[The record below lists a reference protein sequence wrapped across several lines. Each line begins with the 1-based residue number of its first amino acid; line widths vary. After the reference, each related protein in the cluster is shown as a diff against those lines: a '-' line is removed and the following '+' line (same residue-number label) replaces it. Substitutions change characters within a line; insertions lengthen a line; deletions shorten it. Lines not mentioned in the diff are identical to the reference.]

1 MDINK
6 LSAIKIRRRLFIIVA
21 LMSIPIYFF
30 SKAGFDTF
38 YIMVPSVFL
47 MQLYLCRALKNT
59 SAFLLLTIYAF
70 LYFIY
75 LIPYFY
81 WGSQLSMWSEFQ
93 NKELYLD
100 VCFQFYIFY
109 TALCLANITYPN
121 SDKIWLKTGLD
132 MNIKPAVSKALIL
145 ITFAIIC
152 YLFRF
157 GGENVLNSSNPYTT
171 YMQNLDKSNVL
182 GLLVLMFL
190 ALCYFAVKKQKSR
203 NTIVVFMGLMIAY
216 FAISRGFRVMIAPL
230 GFMFILLFL
239 EQKLTVKS
247 IFLLAF
253 VGLVGLGYINA
264 LKMNEEF
271 SLKYIFSTDDSFI
284 LSHQADE
291 LYGAAAAN
299 GLIESGEISFWDRIG
314 LQMGL
319 FAQSI
324 IPPSFFP
331 DKMRFPMIIMLH
343 TPTGGGGLFVTG
355 VFVIFGYIGLFIITF
370 LISKLI
376 GFAYST
382 NNRYWKVLTFF
393 VLMYA
398 PNWFS
403 YDLNVILR
411 FPVIAIILYYILTH
425 LNLKQ
430 HKIA

>member
-1 MDINK
+1 
-6 LSAIKIRRRLFIIVA
+6 
-21 LMSIPIYFF
+21 MSIPIYFF

-38 YIMVPSVFL
+38 YIMVPAVFI

-59 SAFLLLTIYAF
+59 SCFLLLTIYAF

-93 NKELYLD
+93 SKELYLE
-100 VCFQFYIFY
+100 VCLQFYIFY
-109 TALCLANITYPN
+109 SALCIANTSFPN
-121 SDKIWLKTGLD
+121 PNRVWLKTGLEI
-132 MNIKPAVSKALIL
+132 NINPFVSKMLIF

-152 YLFRF
+152 YLFLF
-157 GGENVLNSSNPYTT
+157 GGENVLSGANPYTI
-171 YMQNLDKSNVL
+171 YMQNLGKSNVL

-190 ALCYFAVKKQKSR
+190 ALSYFAIKKQKLR
-203 NTIVVFMGLMIAY
+203 NTITILFSVMIAY
-216 FAISRGFRVMIAPL
+216 YAISRGFRVMIAPL
-230 GFMFILLFL
+230 GFMFVLLFL

-253 VGLVGLGYINA
+253 IGLAGLGYINA

-314 LQMGL
+314 LQIGL
-319 FAQSI
+319 LAQSI

-331 DKMRFPMIIMLH
+331 DKMRFPMVIMLH

-355 VFVIFGYIGLFIITF
+355 VSVIFGYLGLFIITF
-370 LISKLI
+370 LTSKII
-376 GFAYST
+376 GIAYST
-382 NNRYWKVLTFF
+382 HNRYWKVLTFF
-393 VLMYA
+393 ILMYA

-411 FPVIAIILYYILTH
+411 FPVIALILYYTLTH
-425 LNLKQ
+425 INLKRY
-430 HKIA
+430 KIA